1 MGLSRVIGRIN
12 ELFSSTKL
20 GGLSLEDERALL
32 RMAASEFHQAQKRGD
47 IREVPA
53 FYLDAKED
61 GTMIVVAEGD
71 PAGGHA

>member
-1 MGLSRVIGRIN
+1 MGLNQVIRRIN
-12 ELFSSTKL
+12 ELFSTTKL

-32 RMAASEFHQAQKRGD
+32 RMAATEFHQARKRGE
-47 IREVPA
+47 IREEPA

-61 GTMIVVAEGD
+61 GTMIIVTEGD